1 MVMHFNYEESYEGM
15 ISRLHESYCYGRFE
29 DSYDDEQWC
38 LRDDPDFDDV
48 RAA

>member
-1 MVMHFNYEESYEGM
+1 MKRIYDVEESYEGM
-15 ISRLHESYCYGRFE
+15 IYRLNESRLYGRL
-29 DSYDDEQWC
+29 DCYDEEEWC

>member
-1 MVMHFNYEESYEGM
+1 MKRIIGVEESYEGM
-15 ISRLHESYCYGRFE
+15 IYRLKESREYGRL
-29 DSYDDEQWC
+29 SCYDDEEWC